1 MLITSA
7 TSANGGTTLMT
18 IADLGRVRMR
28 VTIDEVEMANIRVGL
43 QASVAVDAFA
53 DRTFDG
59 VLEKIE
65 PQAVV
70 TQGVTFFPV
79 MVSISNKEGLLMPG
93 MNGEVT
99 IKAADLHSVLQ
110 VPIDAIRATNELA
123 PVARMF
129 SIPVDTLTSQLRR
142 DLVAGEGTTGIP
154 GRYVIVELPGGGNK
168 YEMRL
173 VKVGPTDL
181 RVTEITEGLKEGD
194 KVVML
199 GAIMSKKP
207 AVPPRLQ
214 IADNMKRGAPTAREA
229 EAAAAPQVLRRRCSP
244 GALPREERQRSR
256 ETSWIGVGRSRRRV
270 RTCPAADRRSRTR
283 AGQSKRT
290 LATVAERCSGGGAR
304 NSTRCRRHQSAPRQY
319 TLAEV
324 VDVALRNSPA
334 TRLSWSSA
342 RAAADVYGSSEG
354 RIYPTVTAG
363 VTANRSLQIATA
375 GRPAGERTQYGPTL
389 SLAYTVL
396 DFGGRSGSIDV
407 GATDRDR
414 GRSHAQHDGR
424 EYDSCRW
431 RPRRSAI
438 CRRARSATRR
448 SPRWIWRPPRS
459 TQRTSG
465 IALGWRRSP
474 TCSRRERRA
483 RRRNCSC

>member
-1 MLITSA
+1 MHRRSLSLILSAITLVACQEKAAAPVPLPTTDVKRGDIAVRVQATGTVEPINPVDIKSRASGQIIQMPVEVGAIVRKGQLLAQIDPRDVKNKFDQAMADDLVSSASLEKALRDRARKDSLFARHVITVSEHDSSRTTYSAAVSDMINKKASLDLARQGLEDATVEAPIGGTVVSRPITNGMLITSA

-18 IADLGRVRMR
+18 LADLGRVRMR
-28 VTIDEVEMANIRVGL
+28 VTIDEVEMANIRVGE
-43 QASVAVDAFA
+43 QASVAVDAFP

-154 GRYVIVELPGGGNK
+154 GRYVIVELPGNK

-173 VKVGPTDL
+173 VKAGPTDL
-181 RVTEITEGLKEGD
+181 RVTEITEGVNEGD

-199 GAIMSKKP
+199 GAIMAKKP

-214 IADNMKRGAPTAREA
+214 IAENLKRGAPSAREA
-229 EAAAAPQVLRRRCSP
+229 EAAAARKAPEAVQ
-244 GALPREERQRSR
+244 
-256 ETSWIGVGRSRRRV
+256 
-270 RTCPAADRRSRTR
+270 
-283 AGQSKRT
+283 AGSKAPSKGT
-290 LATVAERCSGGGAR
+290 AR
-304 NSTRCRRHQSAPRQY
+304 KP
-319 TLAEV
+319 
-324 VDVALRNSPA
+324 
-334 TRLSWSSA
+334 
-342 RAAADVYGSSEG
+342 
-354 RIYPTVTAG
+354 
-363 VTANRSLQIATA
+363 
-375 GRPAGERTQYGPTL
+375 
-389 SLAYTVL
+389 
-396 DFGGRSGSIDV
+396 
-407 GATDRDR
+407 
-414 GRSHAQHDGR
+414 
-424 EYDSCRW
+424 
-431 RPRRSAI
+431 
-438 CRRARSATRR
+438 
-448 SPRWIWRPPRS
+448 
-459 TQRTSG
+459 
-465 IALGWRRSP
+465 
-474 TCSRRERRA
+474 
-483 RRRNCSC
+483 